1 MWITH
6 LVDKLLCDC
15 TVTSTSWG
23 QWHKSGKSSYFPPT
37 GLVSMPGDGLVWS
50 LVFILVLGQE
60 VFSQGT
66 SQTRTSEFQS
76 NLEKCTQHMQMSSSE
91 LLLNLDGWTNYI
103 IFFLFTTFFQDHASC
118 TTKMNKSKEVLFK
131 TSCQRNSPWQTH
143 KLCILHIILCNWY
156 LGL

>member
-1 MWITH
+1 M
-6 LVDKLLCDC
+6 DKLLCDC

-23 QWHKSGKSSYFPPT
+23 QWHKSGKNTYFPPIW
-37 GLVSMPGDGLVWS
+37 PGVNARWRLS
-50 LVFILVLGQE
+50 LKRVIFILVLGQE
-60 VFSQGT
+60 VSSQAT
-66 SQTRTSEFQS
+66 SQTSTSKFQS

-118 TTKMNKSKEVLFK
+118 TTKKNKPKEGFFK